1 MRIVDLPPQ
10 PRRSTR
16 SRRRNRRR
24 DASSIV
30 SSSTPLPIEPS
41 QGMILDS
48 NGNDIGQA
56 LASKVRKSE
65 IRVKDNKARAR
76 AARRSGSVK
85 SSGDSW
91 ISEAFS
97 DLTGEISLTRN
108 ISCVSDI
115 SNNTQG
121 TARLVK
127 ETYIKDADEFRLQQR
142 AAAVRK
148 KGTYMPS
155 KYMPNGG
162 IDKQTNDDRGA
173 GLMGLFS
180 NFACAD
186 SHYDD
191 DASEYTE
198 HRDERGTVRY
208 EV

>member
-65 IRVKDNKARAR
+65 IRIKDKKARAR
-76 AARRSGSVK
+76 VARRSSGGSSVK

-97 DLTGEISLTRN
+97 DN

-148 KGTYMPS
+148 QGTYMPS
-155 KYMPNGG
+155 KYMPHGG

>member
-1 MRIVDLPPQ
+1 
-10 PRRSTR
+10 
-16 SRRRNRRR
+16 
-24 DASSIV
+24 
-30 SSSTPLPIEPS
+30 
-41 QGMILDS
+41 MILDS

-76 AARRSGSVK
+76 AARRSGGSSVK

-127 ETYIKDADEFRLQQR
+127 ETYIKDAGEFRLQQR

-148 KGTYMPS
+148 QGTYMPS

>member
-24 DASSIV
+24 DDSSIV
-30 SSSTPLPIEPS
+30 SSSTPLPIEPL
-41 QGMILDS
+41 QGMVLDS

-65 IRVKDNKARAR
+65 IRIKDKKARAR
-76 AARRSGSVK
+76 AARRSGTGSSSVK

-97 DLTGEISLTRN
+97 DN

-127 ETYIKDADEFRLQQR
+127 QTYIKSADEFTLQHR

-155 KYMPNGG
+155 KYMPDGG